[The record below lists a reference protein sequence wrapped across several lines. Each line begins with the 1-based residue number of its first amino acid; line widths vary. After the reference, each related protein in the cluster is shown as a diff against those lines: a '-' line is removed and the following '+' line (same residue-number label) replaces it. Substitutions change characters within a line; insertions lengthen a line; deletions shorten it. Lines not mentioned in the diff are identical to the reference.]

1 VIVRVLRANVKANK
15 VAAFDALLRSQV
27 ELMRDQPGLR
37 YVKLARRIAA
47 DGSEEVVLFE
57 EWKDAAS
64 LYEWVGPN
72 LAEPR
77 LVPGARPL
85 INTIDVAHY
94 EALDLL
100 EGEEPPGL
108 PPG

>member
-15 VAAFDALLRSQV
+15 VAAFDALLRAQV

-37 YVKLARRIAA
+37 YVKLARRILS

-57 EWKDAAS
+57 EWKDSAS
-64 LYEWVGPN
+64 LYAWVGPN

-85 INTIDVAHY
+85 ISAIDVAHY
-94 EALDLL
+94 EALDRL
-100 EGEEPPGL
+100 EGAEPPGPL
-108 PPG
+108 PG